1 MSLLLLFLLV
11 LPLSICESSKEI
23 VQDDLEE
30 TIYKSEKLE
39 EIEDKVE
46 ELENKLEAK
55 NVELDN
61 LQNQLKEVKMELG
74 YSQKKAADLENK
86 FAEMENKMEEVML
99 STQKKNQ
106 NQDVASLK
114 SEVRAEVK
122 KEVDKV
128 LPDAVEQGLRDLPYE
143 MVCAY
148 KYKWDTLGAVSY
160 DNITLEFNNS
170 NRPGG
175 ADGTMNIET
184 GVFTSVTSGYYI
196 ITYSATVNVRP
207 GEYTQISLYH
217 NGVQLEEGRF
227 NTDMHVGDSGN
238 YNYIFDQGSRTVVST
253 LLVFDY

>member
-11 LPLSICESSKEI
+11 LPLSNCESSKEI